1 MNALGKTPNGEI
13 VTVMNKEAKWEAA
26 IVQDLDICY
35 SARVWSDTKE
45 AALETLL
52 GFLSCDL
59 YRHLPYYQE

>member
-1 MNALGKTPNGEI
+1 MNVLGMTLDSEI

-26 IVQDLDICY
+26 IVRDSDVCF

-45 AALETLL
+45 AALEALL

-59 YRHLPYYQE
+59 YHHLPYYQE